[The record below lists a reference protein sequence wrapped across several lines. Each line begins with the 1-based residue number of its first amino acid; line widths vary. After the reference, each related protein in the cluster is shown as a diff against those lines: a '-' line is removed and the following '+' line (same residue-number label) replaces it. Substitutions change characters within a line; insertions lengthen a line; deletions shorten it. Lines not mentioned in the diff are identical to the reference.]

1 MLEKINNLN
10 LKDMIIEYIDNKCDI
25 NEKLKNEIVE
35 EILELLSEYEI
46 GNIKT
51 SNWELLQ
58 IKFSDMY
65 GYGKNNIIN
74 FSKYNNNLIGINAP
88 NSYGKSSILDI
99 ITFGL
104 FTSSARGGETIP
116 KDIVNI
122 NE

>member
-1 MLEKINNLN
+1 
-10 LKDMIIEYIDNKCDI
+10 MIIEYIDNKCDI

-74 FSKYNNNLIGINAP
+74 
-88 NSYGKSSILDI
+88 
-99 ITFGL
+99 
-104 FTSSARGGETIP
+104 
-116 KDIVNI
+116 
-122 NE
+122 